1 MLGEGMVSFGTFRV
15 TCSCRYRK
23 SSPKIVF
30 ETPSFPST
38 CSAAGVNS
46 ISPSSLK
53 N

>member
-1 MLGEGMVSFGTFRV
+1 MLGEGIVSFGKLVVTVSFRNA
-15 TCSCRYRK
+15 K

-46 ISPSSLK
+46 TSPSSL
-53 N
+53 